1 MLNSLHQ
8 HPHNRSRCF
17 CNGILWLRFSAEFAI
32 QRLRYKDF
40 QLAARPAEIFG
51 QEGANDHIEQEPPTG
66 LFETDSVKDFATQ
79 MEKRGVLEWWK
90 KAMGYSGSEG
100 RL

>member
-1 MLNSLHQ
+1 MCPAYELPYLDIAMLIHADSL
-8 HPHNRSRCF
+8 
-17 CNGILWLRFSAEFAI
+17 L

-40 QLAARPAEIFG
+40 QLAARPAAVD
-51 QEGANDHIEQEPPTG
+51 QEVDGRSREPISTG

-79 MEKRGVLEWWK
+79 MENRGVLEWWR
-90 KAMGYSGSEG
+90 KAMGYSGSDD